1 MKKILII
8 AGEASSDMH
17 ASNLVKDI
25 KQLQPDISF
34 FGLGGNNMQNAGVDI
49 LENIVKIAFIG
60 PGGLVKHYFKL
71 KKIFNNICDKI
82 KKDPPDCAIL
92 IDYAEFNLRVAKELK
107 KIGVPVIYYISP
119 QVWAWGL
126 WRIKTI
132 KNLVD
137 KMIVFFKFEES
148 LYKKHG
154 VNVKFVGH
162 PLLSTVATKNQKQ
175 DIIRDFAI
183 SDSKKIIGL
192 LPGSRESEMSNI
204 LPIMLKTAYLI
215 KQKNSNVEFIMPLA
229 STLNELDAKKIISNH
244 GIDIKIIK
252 NRTYD
257 AISICD
263 SAIVASGTATLETA
277 LLGIP
282 MAIVYKTNFLT
293 YLFTKNLIK
302 LPYIGL
308 VNVVYGEKIVP
319 EFLQQNATSK
329 NISDYILELL
339 SDDKLSSTMKD
350 KFSEIKDSLGE
361 VGASERAARE
371 VVDFL
376 DS

>member
-25 KQLQPDISF
+25 NQLQQNISF
-34 FGLGGNNMQNAGVDI
+34 FGLGGNNMQAAGVNI
-49 LENIVKIAFIG
+49 IENIVKIAFIG

-71 KKIFNNICDKI
+71 KSIFNNICDRV

-92 IDYAEFNLRVAKELK
+92 IDYAEFNLRVARELK

-137 KMIVFFKFEES
+137 KMLVFFKFEET

-162 PLLSTVATKNQKQ
+162 PLLSTVTTQNKKQ
-175 DIIRDFAI
+175 DIIKELAI
-183 SDSKKIIGL
+183 SDNKKIIGI

-204 LPIMLKTAYLI
+204 LPIMLKTAYAI
-215 KQKNSNVEFIMPLA
+215 KQKNSNVEFLMPLA
-229 STLNELDAKKIISNH
+229 STLNELDANKIISRYD
-244 GIDIKIIK
+244 IDIKIIK
-252 NRTYD
+252 DRTYD

-282 MAIVYKTNFLT
+282 MVIVYKTNFLT

-302 LPYIGL
+302 LPYIGI

-319 EFLQQNATSK
+319 EFLQHNATSK
-329 NISDYILELL
+329 YIRIYSKTL
-339 SDDKLSSTMKD
+339 
-350 KFSEIKDSLGE
+350 I
-361 VGASERAARE
+361 R
-371 VVDFL
+371 
-376 DS
+376 